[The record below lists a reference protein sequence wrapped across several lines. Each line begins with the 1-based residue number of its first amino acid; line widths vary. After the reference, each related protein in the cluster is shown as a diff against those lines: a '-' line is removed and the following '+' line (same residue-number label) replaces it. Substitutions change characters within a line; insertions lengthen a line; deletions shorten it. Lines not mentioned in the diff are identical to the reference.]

1 MALTRA
7 PHTDLTILDFCVLL
21 QPRLLLWHLPVRLPV
36 LRLPRLN
43 SVVSRPPPKKES
55 SIARPRLIRAKK
67 DPTMSAFATTRP
79 VSVTAPTVSPRV
91 TVRLS
96 VSTRQTIVD
105 LAPVDTP
112 LVRLE
117 TFKPVVE
124 AFGTITTLMHGRW
137 VGVGGLVIIG

>member
-1 MALTRA
+1 
-7 PHTDLTILDFCVLL
+7 
-21 QPRLLLWHLPVRLPV
+21 
-36 LRLPRLN
+36 
-43 SVVSRPPPKKES
+43 
-55 SIARPRLIRAKK
+55 
-67 DPTMSAFATTRP
+67 MSTFATTRP